1 MNVKKAIGLVWAVAI
16 AVVAQGAEVESV
28 KSATGQGVSIFD
40 PATWGI
46 SGDLSSADDYILK
59 HNGISVNP
67 SRYMDA
73 TTKVATFPG
82 NSLHLR
88 ASFQPDGYGYVLEFP
103 RAGLFFDQNGIFRT
117 WDTSTTPR
125 TIGVTGTAIT
135 VTSPDSAP
143 AKIMSTAAPP
153 GVMTFDFRAPLNG
166 AVGTRLQVQRYS
178 NATYPGTV
186 TLRLLNACTN
196 FFGTIRL
203 EGNKSTL
210 VLGTPEFPGTV
221 RLCYTTAG
229 KTGFITALYVIL
241 VPLLGLIL
249 KQKIRP
255 IFWACVVAS
264 AIGLYLLCIP
274 VDGGFGSVNKGD
286 LIILLC
292 SLMFAFHILTIDYFS
307 PKVNGVKLS
316 CIQFFVAGG
325 LSCLLMFIIDP
336 ALGFSLPT
344 WANIQAGWFE
354 ILYAGIMSCGVAY
367 TLQVVGQKDVEPTL
381 ASMILCLESV
391 FAVIAGAI
399 LLGET
404 MGPREIIGCVLMF
417 VAIMVAQLPSKDP
430 AAEIEKK

>member
-1 MNVKKAIGLVWAVAI
+1 MNAKKMIGLVLMVAI
-16 AVVAQGAEVESV
+16 AVAAQGAEVESV

-40 PATWGI
+40 PATWGLAD
-46 SGDLSSADDYILK
+46 SLSSADDYILK

-88 ASFQPDGYGYVLEFP
+88 ASFQPDSRGYVLEFP

-117 WDTSTTPR
+117 WDTSTTPG

-166 AVGTRLQVQRYS
+166 AAGTRLQVQRYS

-229 KTGFITALYVIL
+229 GTSTLTALDGVN
-241 VPLLGLIL
+241 
-249 KQKIRP
+249 
-255 IFWACVVAS
+255 AS
-264 AIGLYLLCIP
+264 
-274 VDGGFGSVNKGD
+274 
-286 LIILLC
+286 
-292 SLMFAFHILTIDYFS
+292 
-307 PKVNGVKLS
+307 VKRS
-316 CIQFFVAGG
+316 SART
-325 LSCLLMFIIDP
+325 P
-336 ALGFSLPT
+336 P
-344 WANIQAGWFE
+344 
-354 ILYAGIMSCGVAY
+354 
-367 TLQVVGQKDVEPTL
+367 
-381 ASMILCLESV
+381 
-391 FAVIAGAI
+391 
-399 LLGET
+399 
-404 MGPREIIGCVLMF
+404 
-417 VAIMVAQLPSKDP
+417 
-430 AAEIEKK
+430 